1 MAKIKIVDAS
11 FNSYNKLYSIK
22 PSYFTGN
29 IIYVKP
35 DPEAA
40 NAADFYFYWNYWQ
53 TPNKTK
59 KDQGENKKQ
68 EQIRFLYV

>member
-22 PSYFTGN
+22 PSYFAGN
-29 IIYVKP
+29 IIHVKP

-40 NAADFYFYWNYWQ
+40 NAADFYHPKSGSMYS
-53 TPNKTK
+53 
-59 KDQGENKKQ
+59 
-68 EQIRFLYV
+68 